1 MSRSSGVV
9 VSPNTRSVGK
19 SPLDT
24 WSTRYTRAT
33 SVRAVLAGD
42 PHLVALLELLEVV
55 EHAVLPAAVDRAR

>member
-24 WSTRYTRAT
+24 WFDAVHAGDQR
-33 SVRAVLAGD
+33 RAVLAGD

-55 EHAVLPAAVDRAR
+55 EHAVLAAAVDVAR